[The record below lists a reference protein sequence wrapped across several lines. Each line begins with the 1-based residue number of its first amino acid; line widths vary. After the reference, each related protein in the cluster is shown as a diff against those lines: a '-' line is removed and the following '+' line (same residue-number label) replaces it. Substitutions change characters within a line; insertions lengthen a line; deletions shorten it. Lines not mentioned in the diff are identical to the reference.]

1 MKPFKDAKEA
11 AQYVKNFG
19 GKARDLKLPICDSL
33 HDPIG
38 INMTIITDKI
48 LGRGWEPNGYKEKEG
63 YKVYLYKEME

>member
-1 MKPFKDAKEA
+1 MKPFKEAKEA
-11 AQYVKNFG
+11 AQYIENFG

-48 LGRGWEPNGYKEKEG
+48 LGSC
-63 YKVYLYKEME
+63 L